1 MHFRFSI
8 NALNRYQ
15 YYCKKKKSFSSLYFI
30 LILVKDP
37 LHSNFHLFSM
47 PQIED
52 FNATNCT
59 SEFHELANLALLCLL
74 IISINNFFLHN
85 IHCNFKFH
93 HQILDKTYDFLKVSF
108 YQSTTQIANHIEI
121 PLSLLYLIGNK
132 NNDNNKFFT

>member
-1 MHFRFSI
+1 MCLLKRICFLCFLALSKATFECWTPCSTQPI
-8 NALNRYQ
+8 NPKLSWHKNLVTVNG
-15 YYCKKKKSFSSLYFI
+15 SEISSSCVNCERL
-30 LILVKDP
+30 

-108 YQSTTQIANHIEI
+108 Y
-121 PLSLLYLIGNK
+121 
-132 NNDNNKFFT
+132 